1 MTHVARL
8 TKLTSLSGGSKK
20 YKNGMAEVIQWQPL
34 SQDVAILRLKSH
46 RGERFPD
53 YQPGQNILLSRSGVS
68 TVFSIASAPYQTKQ
82 RGYLEF
88 FVNRENE
95 FLEGEKIQY
104 ADQATGDF
112 TLDRAKNFA
121 NVVFVATGTGVAP
134 FVSMIRE
141 ISHQGSTNARYTLI
155 QGSRKVEELG
165 YYKELSELAAAGNID
180 FLYIPTVSRLNAG
193 AWDHLTIGRGRAA
206 NLLRLL
212 VHVPLKGEAVLP
224 VPLLKQDFRDRFST
238 RSTIILA
245 CGSHASVA
253 DVKDVAS
260 EKGIRFEKEDW

>member
-1 MTHVARL
+1 
-8 TKLTSLSGGSKK
+8 
-20 YKNGMAEVIQWQPL
+20 MAEVIQWQPL
-34 SQDVAILRLKSH
+34 SGDVAILRLKSH
-46 RGERFPD
+46 KGERFPD
-53 YQPGQNILLSRSGVS
+53 YQAGQNIVLSRSGVFMI
-68 TVFSIASAPYQTKQ
+68 FSIASAPYQTKQ

-95 FLEGEKIQY
+95 FLKGERIQY
-104 ADQATGDF
+104 ANRATGDF
-112 TLDRAKNFA
+112 TLDRARNFA

-141 ISHQGSTNARYTLI
+141 LSYGGSSGTRYTLI
-155 QGSRKVEELG
+155 QGSRKFEELG

-180 FLYIPTVSRLNAG
+180 FLYIPTVSRPNAG
-193 AWDHLTIGRGRAA
+193 AWNHTAIGRGRAA

-212 VHVPLKGEAVLP
+212 VHLPLKGEAVLP
-224 VPLLKQDFRDRFST
+224 APLLKQDFRECLRM

-253 DVKDVAS
+253 DVKNVAT
-260 EKGIRFEKEDW
+260 ERGIRFEKEDW

>member
-1 MTHVARL
+1 
-8 TKLTSLSGGSKK
+8 
-20 YKNGMAEVIQWQPL
+20 MAEVSQWQPL
-34 SQDVAILRLKSH
+34 SRNVAILRLKSH

-53 YQPGQNILLSRSGVS
+53 YRPGQNIVLSRFGVS
-68 TVFSIASAPYQTKQ
+68 TIFSIASAPYQTKQ

-95 FLEGEKIQY
+95 FLEGESIQY
-104 ADQATGDF
+104 ADRAVGDF
-112 TLDRAKNFA
+112 TLDRAKNFS

-141 ISHQGSTNARYTLI
+141 ICHEGSAGVRYTLL
-155 QGSRKVEELG
+155 QGSRKFEELG

-180 FLYIPTVSRLNAG
+180 FLYIPTVSRPNAG
-193 AWDHLTIGRGRAA
+193 VWNHLAIGRGRAA

-212 VHVPLKGEAVLP
+212 VQVPLKGEAVLP
-224 VPLLKQDFRDRFST
+224 APLLKQDFRDRFSA

-253 DVKDVAS
+253 DTKHVAT
-260 EKGIRFEKEDW
+260 EKEIRFEKEDW